1 MHECANNEHIEITN
15 MKKDTKPTADEREE
29 TNKNWK
35 TLPKIGAVCE
45 QLIRCGKPN
54 CRCAHGELHGP
65 YFYMFYRDG
74 GRLRKLY
81 VKREYVDRLREAAE
95 TRRSNRRLVEK
106 STRLLR
112 EFKAALKEIETCRS

>member
-1 MHECANNEHIEITN
+1 MR
-15 MKKDTKPTADEREE
+15 K
-29 TNKNWK
+29 NK
-35 TLPKIGAVCE
+35 TSIVLPKIGAVCE
-45 QLIRCGKPN
+45 QMIRCGKLN
-54 CRCAHGELHGP
+54 CRCARGELHGP

-95 TRRSNRRLVEK
+95 ARRRNRRILQK

-112 EFKAALKEIETCRS
+112 EFRSALKEIETCRN